1 MVDKP
6 GLPLRRSLANT
17 PPLAAGVLFG
27 AGLAVVTAAVW
38 AVQELGTVITALI
51 VAAFLAVGLER
62 IVSGMTKRGMSRWLA
77 MTLLFLGL
85 VIVFCGGI
93 AAIIPAIARES
104 TEFVEKAPGY
114 YESIMASNLADRFG
128 GESGLLQRAEGALT
142 PENVTKTLGGVAGGV
157 ATFFGGLVWTITTL
171 LLTLFILAAY
181 SQLRHGLVRL
191 FAASQREQTDRI
203 VEGILRQVGSYL
215 IGALAIGVVAGISSW
230 IFMAIADIPYGALLA
245 LLVALLD
252 LIPQIGATI
261 GAVVVT
267 LVALTVSPMTAV
279 ASAIFFLAYQQ
290 LENWVIYP
298 TVMRSAVKVSNLA
311 AIVAV
316 LVGGTLFGV
325 VGIVLSVPIYAAIR
339 LIGKEIVLPR
349 LDNS

>member
-1 MVDKP
+1 
-6 GLPLRRSLANT
+6 LRRSLANT
-17 PPLAAGVLFG
+17 PPLAAGLLFG
-27 AGLAVVTAAVW
+27 IGLAIVTALVW
-38 AVQELGTVITALI
+38 AVQELGTLITALI

-62 IVSGMTKRGMSRWLA
+62 IISGMTKRGMPRWLA
-77 MTLLFLGL
+77 MILLFLGL
-85 VIVFCGGI
+85 AIVFCGGI

-104 TEFVEKAPGY
+104 AEFVEKAPDY
-114 YESIMASNLADRFG
+114 YNTIMASSLAERFG

-157 ATFFGGLVWTITTL
+157 ASFFGGLVWTITTI
-171 LLTLFILAAY
+171 LLTLFILATY
-181 SQLRHGLVRL
+181 SQLRTGMIRL

-203 VEGILRQVGSYL
+203 IEGILRQIGSYL
-215 IGALAIGVVAGISSW
+215 IGALAIGVLAGISSW
-230 IFMAIADIPYGALLA
+230 IFMAIAGIPYGALLA

-267 LVALTVSPMTAV
+267 LVALAVSPMTAV
-279 ASAIFFLAYQQ
+279 ASAIFFVAYQQ

-339 LIGKEIVLPR
+339 LIGKEIVMPR
-349 LDNS
+349 LENS

>member
-1 MVDKP
+1 MADKP

-27 AGLAVVTAAVW
+27 AGLALVTAAVW

-62 IVSGMTKRGMSRWLA
+62 IIGGMTKRGMPRWLA
-77 MTLLFLGL
+77 MTILFLG
-85 VIVFCGGI
+85 VAIVFCGGI

-104 TEFVEKAPGY
+104 AEFVENVPGY
-114 YESIMASNLADRFG
+114 YETFMASQLADRFG
-128 GESGLLQRAEGALT
+128 GEDGLLKRAEGALT
-142 PENVTKTLGGVAGGV
+142 AANMTKALGGVAGGV
-157 ATFFGGLVWTITTL
+157 ASFFGGLVWTVTTI
-171 LLTLFILAAY
+171 LLTVFILASY
-181 SQLRHGLVRL
+181 VQLRKGMVRL

-203 VEGILRQVGSYL
+203 IEGILRGIGAYL
-215 IGALAIGVVAGISSW
+215 IGALAIGALAGISSW
-230 IFMAIADIPYGALLA
+230 IFMAIVDIPYGALLA

-267 LVALTVSPMTAV
+267 LVALAVSPMTAV
-279 ASAIFFLAYQQ
+279 ASAIFFIAYQQ

-339 LIGKEIVLPR
+339 LIGKELLLPR

>member
-17 PPLAAGVLFG
+17 PPLTAGILFG
-27 AGLAVVTAAVW
+27 TGLAVVTAAVW

-62 IVSGMTKRGMSRWLA
+62 IVGGMTKRGMPRWLA
-77 MTLLFLGL
+77 MTLLFLGMA
-85 VIVFCGGI
+85 IVLCGGV
-93 AAIIPAIARES
+93 AAIIPAIVRES
-104 TEFVEKAPGY
+104 AEFVERAPGY
-114 YESIMASNLADRFG
+114 YESVMNSRLVANFG
-128 GESGLLQRAEGALT
+128 GESGLLERAQGALT
-142 PENVTKTLGGVAGGV
+142 PENATKALGGVAGGV
-157 ATFFGGLVWTITTL
+157 ASFFGGLVWTITTL

-181 SQLRHGLVRL
+181 SQLRQGMVRL
-191 FAASQREQTDRI
+191 VAASQREQTDRI
-203 VEGILRQVGSYL
+203 IEGILRQVGSYL

-230 IFMAIADIPYGALLA
+230 IFMAFAGIPYAALLA

-267 LVALTVSPMTAV
+267 LVALTESPMTAV
-279 ASAIFFLAYQQ
+279 AAAIFFLAYQQ

-325 VGIVLSVPIYAAIR
+325 VGIVLSVPVYAAIR
-339 LIGKEIVLPR
+339 LIGKELVLPR

>member
-6 GLPLRRSLANT
+6 GLPFRRSLANT
-17 PPLAAGVLFG
+17 PPLTAGVLFG
-27 AGLAVVTAAVW
+27 AGLAVATAAVW
-38 AVQELGTVITALI
+38 AVQELGTLITALI

-62 IVSGMTKRGMSRWLA
+62 ILSGMTNRGMPRWLA
-77 MTLLFLGL
+77 MTLLFLG
-85 VIVFCGGI
+85 VAIVFCGGI
-93 AAIIPAIARES
+93 AAIIPAIVRES
-104 TEFVEKAPGY
+104 AEFVENAPGY
-114 YESIMASNLADRFG
+114 YESIMNSKLVGQFG
-128 GESGLLQRAEGALT
+128 GESGLLERAEGVLT
-142 PENVTKTLGGVAGGV
+142 AANLTLALGGVAGGV
-157 ATFFGGLVWTITTL
+157 ASFFGGLIWTITTL
-171 LLTLFILAAY
+171 LLTLFILAGY
-181 SQLRHGLVRL
+181 THLRNGMVRL

-203 VEGILRQVGSYL
+203 IEGILRQIGSYL
-215 IGALAIGVVAGISSW
+215 IGALAIGVLAGISAW
-230 IFMAIADIPYGALLA
+230 IFMAIAGIPYGALLA

-261 GAVVVT
+261 GAIVVT
-267 LVALTVSPMTAV
+267 LVALAVSPMTAV
-279 ASAIFFLAYQQ
+279 ASVIFFVAYQQ

-316 LVGGTLFGV
+316 LIGGTLFGV

-349 LDNS
+349 LDQS

>member
-1 MVDKP
+1 MSEKP
-6 GLPLRRSLANT
+6 GSPARRSLANT
-17 PPLAAGVLFG
+17 PPLTAGVLFG
-27 AGLAVVTAAVW
+27 AGLALVTAAVW

-62 IVSGMTKRGMSRWLA
+62 IVSGMTKRGMPRWLA
-77 MTLLFLGL
+77 MTILFLGL

-93 AAIIPAIARES
+93 AAIIPAIVRES
-104 TEFVEKAPGY
+104 AEFVENAPGY
-114 YESIMASNLADRFG
+114 YDALMGSRLVERFG

-142 PENVTKTLGGVAGGV
+142 PGNLTTALGGVAGGV
-157 ATFFGGLVWTITTL
+157 ASFFGGLVWTITTL

-181 SQLRHGLVRL
+181 NQLRRGMVRL
-191 FAASQREQTDRI
+191 FAASQREQSDRI
-203 VEGILRQVGSYL
+203 IEGILRQIGSYL
-215 IGALAIGVVAGISSW
+215 IGALAIGALAGISSW
-230 IFMAIADIPYGALLA
+230 IFMAIAGIPYGALLA

-267 LVALTVSPMTAV
+267 LVALAVSPMTAV
-279 ASAIFFLAYQQ
+279 ASAIFFIAYQQ

-339 LIGKEIVLPR
+339 LIGKELVLPR

>member
-1 MVDKP
+1 MAEKT

-17 PPLAAGVLFG
+17 PPLTAGILFG
-27 AGLAVVTAAVW
+27 IGLAVATAAVW

-62 IVSGMTKRGMSRWLA
+62 IISGMTKRGLPRWLA
-77 MTLLFLGL
+77 MTILLLG
-85 VIVFCGGI
+85 VAIVFCGGI
-93 AAIIPAIARES
+93 AAIIPAIVRES
-104 TEFVEKAPGY
+104 AQFVDRAPGY
-114 YESIMASNLADRFG
+114 YETLMNSRLVESFG
-128 GESGLLQRAEGALT
+128 GQDGLLERAEGALT
-142 PENVTKTLGGVAGGV
+142 AANMTKALGGVAGGV
-157 ATFFGGLVWTITTL
+157 ASFFGGLVWTITTI

-181 SQLRHGLVRL
+181 VQLRKGVIRLV
-191 FAASQREQTDRI
+191 AASQREQTERI
-203 VEGILRQVGSYL
+203 LEGILRQIGAYL
-215 IGALAIGVVAGISSW
+215 IGALAIGALAGISSW
-230 IFMAIADIPYGALLA
+230 IFMAIVGIPYAALLA

-267 LVALTVSPMTAV
+267 LVALAVSPMTAL
-279 ASAIFFLAYQQ
+279 ASAIFFVAYQQ

-339 LIGKEIVLPR
+339 LIGKELVLPR
-349 LDNS
+349 LDHS

>member
-1 MVDKP
+1 M
-6 GLPLRRSLANT
+6 RRSLANT
-17 PPLAAGVLFG
+17 PPLAAGLLFG
-27 AGLAVVTAAVW
+27 IGLAVVTALVW
-38 AVQELGTVITALI
+38 AVQELGTLITALV

-62 IVSGMTKRGMSRWLA
+62 IIGGMTKRGMPRWLA
-77 MTLLFLGL
+77 MVILFLG
-85 VIVFCGGI
+85 VAIVFCGGI

-104 TEFVEKAPGY
+104 AEFVEKAPDY
-114 YESIMASNLADRFG
+114 YNTLMASSLAERFG

-142 PENVTKTLGGVAGGV
+142 PGNVTKTLGGVAGGV
-157 ATFFGGLVWTITTL
+157 ASFFGGLVWTITTI
-171 LLTLFILAAY
+171 LLTIFILASY
-181 SQLRHGLVRL
+181 MQLRKGMVRL

-203 VEGILRQVGSYL
+203 IEGILRQIGSYL
-215 IGALAIGVVAGISSW
+215 IGALAIGALAGISSW
-230 IFMAIADIPYGALLA
+230 IFMAIAGIPYGALLA

-261 GAVVVT
+261 GAIVVT
-267 LVALTVSPMTAV
+267 LVALAVSPMTAV
-279 ASAIFFLAYQQ
+279 ASAIFFIAYQQ

-325 VGIVLSVPIYAAIR
+325 VGIVLSVPIYAAVR
-339 LIGKEIVLPR
+339 LIAKELVIPR